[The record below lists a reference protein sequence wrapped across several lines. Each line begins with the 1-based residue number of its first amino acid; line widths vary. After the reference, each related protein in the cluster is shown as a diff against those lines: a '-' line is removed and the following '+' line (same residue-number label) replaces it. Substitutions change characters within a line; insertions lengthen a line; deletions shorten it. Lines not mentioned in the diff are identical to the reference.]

1 MVGIDLQYDLS
12 EAEDEESISDLEPSE
27 RVLSRPVRV
36 EQFQNWSDFFFM
48 LDILS
53 SNFSMC
59 DVLLFVGNIDD
70 QVAGSDLF

>member
-70 QVAGSDLF
+70 QIAGSDLF